1 MESRE
6 YAVLSIEAL
15 RKARNEI
22 KNTGV
27 APNETLGQ
35 RYIEAIAEVKKR
47 MCAAKVTA
55 MREAEKPFLDE
66 VRELEE
72 DYAIFLKMAS

>member
-1 MESRE
+1 M
-6 YAVLSIEAL
+6 SIEAL
-15 RKARNEI
+15 RKARTAI
-22 KNTGV
+22 KNKGV

-35 RYIEAIAEVKKR
+35 QYLDAIADVKRR
-47 MCAAKVTA
+47 MCAAKVEA
-55 MREAEKPFLDE
+55 LRAAEKPFLDE